1 MSQPDQDATG
11 TPPSAPL
18 FVAPRFTETANKAA
32 HEVVDTATD
41 ETTDE
46 TTDESTDVNDGPAPI
61 LLTEP
66 EGGVPAVTST
76 AAELADVVA
85 AFAAGTGPI
94 AADAERASG
103 FRYGQATYLVQ
114 FKREG
119 AGIALI
125 DAHALPDLSTFNAA
139 MGDAE
144 YVFHA
149 ASQDLPGMH
158 DLSIRPAAVFDTEL
172 AARLL
177 GWPKVG
183 LAAVIEH
190 ELGFTLAKE
199 HSAQDWSVRPLPASW
214 LAYAALDVEVLIELR
229 EGLAGHL
236 VDAGKLE
243 WARQE
248 FEAVRLSPPSEPR
261 IEPWRRTAG
270 THTIRDT
277 RGLAIVRS
285 LWEERD
291 SEAQRRDITPGRVLR
306 DAAIVSAA
314 RVKPSS
320 LDALLQIS
328 EWQTRG
334 TKRAAARWWPA
345 IESALALKETQLP
358 AKRAPHGDG
367 PPQPRMW
374 ADKRPEAAL
383 RHNAAREVIAGL
395 CDTHDLPA
403 ENLLQPDALR
413 RLCWEYVDGG
423 EEFVRTFLAA
433 RSARQWQIDLV
444 AAPLAAAFGVAT
456 SVVAASVVAASES
469 SAAVEGPSA

>member
-1 MSQPDQDATG
+1 MSQPDEDSLS
-11 TPPSAPL
+11 TPTSAPL
-18 FVAPRFTETANKAA
+18 FVAPKYAETATKATPSIT
-32 HEVVDTATD
+32 EEPVDVD
-41 ETTDE
+41 E
-46 TTDESTDVNDGPAPI
+46 GPAPI

-66 EGGVPAVTST
+66 AGGVPAVTST
-76 AAELADVVA
+76 AAALADVVA
-85 AFAAGTGPI
+85 AFGAGTGPI

-125 DAHALPDLSTFNAA
+125 DAHALPDLSAFNDAV
-139 MGDAE
+139 GDAE

-158 DLSIRPAAVFDTEL
+158 DLKIRPAAVFDTEL
-172 AARLL
+172 ASRLL

-229 EGLAGHL
+229 EGLAHHL
-236 VDAGKLE
+236 ADAGKLE

-248 FEAVRLSPPSEPR
+248 FEAVRLSPPPEPR

-270 THTIRDT
+270 THTVRDS
-277 RGLAIVRS
+277 RGLAIVRA
-285 LWEERD
+285 LWDERD
-291 SEAQRRDITPGRVLR
+291 AEAQRRDITPGRVLR
-306 DAAIVSAA
+306 DAAIVAAA

-320 LDALLQIS
+320 LDVLLQIP

-334 TKRAAARWWPA
+334 TKRAASRWWPP
-345 IESALALKETQLP
+345 IEAAMALKEAQLP
-358 AKRAPHGDG
+358 AKRAAHGDG

-374 ADKRPEAAL
+374 ADKRPEAAV
-383 RHNAAREVIAGL
+383 RHAAAREAIADL
-395 CDTHDLPA
+395 CAAHDLPA

-413 RLCWEYVDGG
+413 RLCWEYESGG
-423 EEFVRTFLAA
+423 EEFVRSFLAS

-444 AAPLAAAFGVAT
+444 SQPLAEAFTRASAEAIAA
-456 SVVAASVVAASES
+456 E
-469 SAAVEGPSA
+469 